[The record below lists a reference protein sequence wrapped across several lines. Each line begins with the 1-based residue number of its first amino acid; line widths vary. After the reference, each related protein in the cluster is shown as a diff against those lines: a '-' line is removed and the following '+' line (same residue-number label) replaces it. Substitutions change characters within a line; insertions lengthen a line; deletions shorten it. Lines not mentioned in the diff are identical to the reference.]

1 MGEGIEP
8 SNVHTLHP
16 PPSLPSGVG
25 RLPLFCSVFLKVCSN
40 LAPAPSPLTLHSG
53 VGRLPLLGLL
63 LRELRRP
70 GQLEDDRQTAHR
82 QRGRNQGANAH
93 QEHQR
98 TIVVHL

>member
-1 MGEGIEP
+1 MRGEGMRSGHGQGVGEGIEP

-25 RLPLFCSVFLKVCSN
+25 RLPL
-40 LAPAPSPLTLHSG
+40 
-53 VGRLPLLGLL
+53 LGLL
-63 LRELRRP
+63 LRELCSP

-93 QEHQR
+93 QEHQW